1 MNSIDE
7 SVSLYETISA
17 IYNRKNPVSRLLYSA
32 KLKEV
37 SGKDDKAVRDIILD
51 GFKKELQNIL
61 KLNGE
66 QSNVMIMFLGTQ
78 HVLVAIEVQNY
89 LIRIRVII

>member
-1 MNSIDE
+1 MNSIE
-7 SVSLYETISA
+7 QSVSLYDTISA
-17 IYNRKNPVSRLLYSA
+17 LYNRKNPVSRLLYCA

-37 SGKDDKAVRDIILD
+37 TGKDEKAVRDIILD

-61 KLNGE
+61 KLNIE

-78 HVLVAIEVQNY
+78 HVLVAIEVKN
-89 LIRIRVII
+89 L